1 MSDSDEQP
9 QEQTSNTPHNTSAG
23 GSHSRPVTPTLK
35 HKGGSPWNITK
46 SDLRRGTSYPSPLA
60 LSNNDSNS
68 LNNSSMRKRIVLNNA
83 PFKWELN
90 IPNDTNR
97 NCQIPIHSKGTI
109 NQVKA

>member
-1 MSDSDEQP
+1 MIFFDFLLRP
-9 QEQTSNTPHNTSAG
+9 RITINLN
-23 GSHSRPVTPTLK
+23 SHQIK
-35 HKGGSPWNITK
+35 
-46 SDLRRGTSYPSPLA
+46 
-60 LSNNDSNS
+60 
-68 LNNSSMRKRIVLNNA
+68 KRIVLNNA